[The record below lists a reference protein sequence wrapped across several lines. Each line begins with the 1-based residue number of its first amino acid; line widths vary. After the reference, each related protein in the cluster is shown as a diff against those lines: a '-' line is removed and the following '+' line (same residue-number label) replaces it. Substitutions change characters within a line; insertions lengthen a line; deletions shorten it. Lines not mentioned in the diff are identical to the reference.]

1 MSFFKKL
8 VEGEDLEE
16 HKGFSSEIEEISEK
30 DLEKLYLKLYMK
42 IARDFTVRSDY
53 QIVIEELINYLDLE
67 SDDISLYSVQEALA
81 LGYEY
86 KDILEERKVN
96 TYKDLINL
104 DE

>member
-1 MSFFKKL
+1 MGFFKKL

-16 HKGFSSEIEEISEK
+16 HKAFSSEIEEISES

-53 QIVIEELINYLDLE
+53 QIVMEELLNYLELS
-67 SDDISLYSVQEALA
+67 SDDVSLYSFQEALS